1 MILNNIRPDR
11 QMVMFSATFPPRVE
25 QLARDKIQ
33 MPLIIMVGGRA
44 EVAGEVDQ
52 HVEVINKEDKW
63 FRLLQILGEWESKGS
78 ILIFVDKQEK
88 CDQVLDKLCVSMSSC
103 WLNWINVDIMLSFF
117 MVAWTKLIENSP
129 FLTLRMDFVI
139 LWLQHQSL
147 VVDSMFVI

>member
-88 CDQVLDKLCVSMSSC
+88 CDQVLDELCTSMCSC
-103 WLNWINVDIMLSFF
+103 WPN
-117 MVAWTKLIENSP
+117 
-129 FLTLRMDFVI
+129 
-139 LWLQHQSL
+139 
-147 VVDSMFVI
+147 

>member
-88 CDQVLDKLCVSMSSC
+88 CDQVLDKLCTSMSSC
-103 WLNWINVDIMLSFF
+103 WLN
-117 MVAWTKLIENSP
+117 
-129 FLTLRMDFVI
+129 
-139 LWLQHQSL
+139 
-147 VVDSMFVI
+147 